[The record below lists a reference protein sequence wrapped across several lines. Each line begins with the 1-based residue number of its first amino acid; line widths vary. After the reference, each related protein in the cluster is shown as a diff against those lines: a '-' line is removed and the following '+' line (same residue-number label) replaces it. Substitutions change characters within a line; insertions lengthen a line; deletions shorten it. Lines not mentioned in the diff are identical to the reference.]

1 MHRIVVALL
10 CTGLVLPAVAGLA
23 TAGDEDFTRERR
35 DNKPERNRAADAL
48 EGKAPPPLQVS
59 DWRNTGGQALDWA
72 ALRGKVVVIDFW
84 GTW

>member
-1 MHRIVVALL
+1 MRRFVAALL
-10 CTGLVLPAVAGLA
+10 FTGLVLPGVAGLA
-23 TAGDEDFTRERR
+23 SAGDEEFARER
-35 DNKPERNRAADAL
+35 KGVPEKDRPKDAL

-59 DWRNTGGQALDWA
+59 DWQNTDGKALDWA